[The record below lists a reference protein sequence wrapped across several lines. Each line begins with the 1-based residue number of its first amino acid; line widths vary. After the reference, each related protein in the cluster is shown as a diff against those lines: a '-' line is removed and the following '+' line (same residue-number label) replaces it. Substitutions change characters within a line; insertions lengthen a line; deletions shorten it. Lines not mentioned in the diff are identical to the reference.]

1 MNSVSPVALQ
11 RSFNALCYRR
21 ILRLNPRLAGIM
33 KTKAVQ
39 ETVTMEDGINKF
51 IGRMTHMHEVT
62 LAGNKLLHTGKL
74 EPIDMRV
81 TVRSGGKKVQTPIRV
96 SRVE

>member
-1 MNSVSPVALQ
+1 MA
-11 RSFNALCYRR
+11 A
-21 ILRLNPRLAGIM
+21 IM
-33 KTKAVQ
+33 RTKEHQ

-62 LAGNKLLHTGKL
+62 LAGNTLLHTGKL

-81 TVRSGGKKVQTPIRV
+81 MVRSGGKKVRNDGVDEFIVLIVVVRNLFQ
-96 SRVE
+96 VEIG

>member
-1 MNSVSPVALQ
+1 M
-11 RSFNALCYRR
+11 R
-21 ILRLNPRLAGIM
+21 
-33 KTKAVQ
+33 TKVHQ

-62 LAGNKLLHTGKL
+62 LAGNTLLHTGKL

-81 TVRSGGKKVQTPIRV
+81 TVRSGGKKVKVAIWKKIIQESFVFLTT
-96 SRVE
+96 SRKLYR

>member
-1 MNSVSPVALQ
+1 MFCSLHFTVPWPDRLTS
-11 RSFNALCYRR
+11 STRR
-21 ILRLNPRLAGIM
+21 ILKLNPQLAGIM
-33 KTKAVQ
+33 RTKADQ
-39 ETVTMEDGINKF
+39 LTVTMEDGINKF

-81 TVRSGGKKVQTPIRV
+81 TVRSGGKKV
-96 SRVE
+96 

>member
-1 MNSVSPVALQ
+1 M
-11 RSFNALCYRR
+11 R
-21 ILRLNPRLAGIM
+21 
-33 KTKAVQ
+33 TKAHQ

-62 LAGNKLLHTGKL
+62 LAGNTLLHTGKL

-81 TVRSGGKKVQTPIRV
+81 TVRSGGKKVKTINDGLKKMTQELLIFLT
-96 SRVE
+96 SRKS

>member
-1 MNSVSPVALQ
+1 M
-11 RSFNALCYRR
+11 R
-21 ILRLNPRLAGIM
+21 
-33 KTKAVQ
+33 TKAHQ

-62 LAGNKLLHTGKL
+62 LAGNTLLHTGKL

-81 TVRSGGKKVQTPIRV
+81 TVRSGGKKVKTTLRKKSIQKLYICF
-96 SRVE
+96 SYDIAGYIGE

>member
-1 MNSVSPVALQ
+1 MC
-11 RSFNALCYRR
+11 FIYR
-21 ILRLNPRLAGIM
+21 ILKLNPQLAGTM
-33 KTKAVQ
+33 KTKANV

-81 TVRSGGKKVQTPIRV
+81 TVRSGGKKVSYRLPQ
-96 SRVE
+96 SEYK

>member
-1 MNSVSPVALQ
+1 M
-11 RSFNALCYRR
+11 R
-21 ILRLNPRLAGIM
+21 
-33 KTKAVQ
+33 TKAHQ

-62 LAGNKLLHTGKL
+62 LAGNTLLHTGKL

-81 TVRSGGKKVQTPIRV
+81 TVRSGGKKVKATTRKKMIQELFIFLTTRK
-96 SRVE
+96 S

>member
-1 MNSVSPVALQ
+1 
-11 RSFNALCYRR
+11 
-21 ILRLNPRLAGIM
+21 
-33 KTKAVQ
+33 
-39 ETVTMEDGINKF
+39 MEDGINKF

-81 TVRSGGKKVQTPIRV
+81 TVRSGGKKVYID
-96 SRVE
+96 SEN